1 MKAMMQSKVGLMFV
15 LVAFLVIVVVSS
27 VSLKGGR
34 IDLTENNLYTLSDG
48 SKNIVQNL
56 EQSVKL
62 TLYFS
67 DKATK
72 ELPAVRTYAQ
82 RVKELLQEY
91 QSLSRGKIEFQVV
104 DPAPFSEE
112 EDAASAAGLQGVPAG
127 LRGDEI
133 YFGLVGESV
142 AGGESSEAA
151 AASGDPLN
159 LAKNE
164 EVIPFFQLDKEK
176 FLEYDLTKLIFN
188 LSQTEPPTLGI
199 ISGIPINGG
208 FDYATRQN
216 QPAWVVVQQMEDL
229 FQLEWLSEDV
239 TAIDDNIDILML
251 NLNR

>member
-142 AGGESSEAA
+142 AGGESS
-151 AASGDPLN
+151 
-159 LAKNE
+159 
-164 EVIPFFQLDKEK
+164 
-176 FLEYDLTKLIFN
+176 
-188 LSQTEPPTLGI
+188 
-199 ISGIPINGG
+199 
-208 FDYATRQN
+208 
-216 QPAWVVVQQMEDL
+216 
-229 FQLEWLSEDV
+229 
-239 TAIDDNIDILML
+239 
-251 NLNR
+251 